1 MSDSSDSPYAP
12 PRASVADAV
21 PAAPPP
27 RPAAIDLAVTLIWID
42 FAISITAAI
51 LQMAKLKAGVWV
63 PVEGGIYVAMLAFSA
78 WVYIGVGN
86 GRNWARA
93 AYFILIVL
101 SVLGT
106 LVMVLRHMRPGDM
119 QSTLDI
125 LLALVSLGLEIY
137 VVVLLLS
144 RPVREWFA
152 GMKEREERA

>member
-12 PRASVADAV
+12 PQASVADAA

-27 RPAAIDLAVTLIWID
+27 PRPAGIDRAVTLIWID
-42 FAISITAAI
+42 FAIGITAAI
-51 LQMAKLKAGVWV
+51 LQLAKLKAGFWV
-63 PVEGGIYVAMLAFSA
+63 PVEGGIYVATFAFSA

-86 GRNWARA
+86 GRHWARV

-101 SVLGT
+101 SFLGT
-106 LVMVLRHMRPGDM
+106 FIMVVRHMRPGDG

-125 LLALVSLGLEIY
+125 LLSLVSLGLEIY

-144 RPVREWFA
+144 RPVREWFVS
-152 GMKEREERA
+152 MKDHA